1 MMSSNQMAEFIQN
14 KDWAETPLGD
24 RANWPI
30 QLKTSVQII
39 LDSRYPMFV
48 WWGKE
53 LINIYND
60 AYIPVLGNRHP
71 KALGE
76 SAPQIWSDIW
86 NVVGLQAEMVV
97 QKGCATWNEELPL
110 FMRRHGFLEETF
122 FTFSYSPIKNE
133 EGVVLGLFCACTEET
148 SQVLRGRRL
157 NTLRQISAVTE
168 GAHSVEEVCRLSA
181 EALTNNPFDIP
192 FSLIYLW
199 DREERFLEL
208 VAQSGFQAG
217 SLLTPPRLV
226 LDGDRFHPRPWWPI
240 PPTSQ
245 GKETMFPIDRH
256 LDPPGGAW
264 PEPSN
269 QGLVLP
275 LEQWERGK
283 KSGYLIVGTSSRL
296 AVDERYLEFL
306 HLLANGISG
315 VTNRAQVRT
324 EERKRVE
331 ALAELNRA
339 KTEFF
344 SNVSHEFR
352 TPLTLIL
359 GSLEEGM
366 QTTTFTTA
374 PSALEVAHRNAVRML
389 KLVNTLLDFSS
400 LEAGRMQAVFE
411 PVDLCELTND
421 LASTFE
427 SAMKKAGLEFIVTCS
442 RLSHPVYVDRSS
454 WEKII
459 LNLLSNALKFTLQ
472 GRVYVEVIPHAE
484 CVDVRVG
491 DSGVGMSR
499 ETLSHVFDRFFRAK
513 EVLGRIFEGTGI
525 GLALVKELVEM
536 HGGKIHVES
545 ELGKGSVF
553 TATLPFGFHHLP
565 LEQVCHTST
574 EQTDQSLRMSS
585 ILESEQL
592 AGGIS
597 HEPSS
602 PGVLQNETV
611 SLQKTDQSRPIILL
625 VEDNRDMREY
635 VTRLLGAEYEVVSA
649 CDGLEALEQ
658 VHLVRPDLILSDIMI
673 PRIDGLELL
682 KRLRANQDLQSMPF
696 IFLSA
701 RAGQEAEVDGL
712 LTGADDYL
720 AKPFS
725 ARELLAR
732 VKKTLALARMR
743 RGAIENESRF
753 QHLAHHP
760 DVMTWITDEDGNCIF
775 LSQTWYDFTGQ
786 TEATGL
792 GEGWMAAL
800 HPHDRPSIQQAFYEA
815 NSKRTSL
822 RLEYRLRGE
831 HGEYHSVLDSASPRF
846 APDGRY
852 MGYVGLLLDLSYQKK
867 IEEQQ
872 RESEERFRTLAN
884 TISQF
889 AWMADPTGWIFWY
902 NARWYDYT
910 GTTLKDMEGW
920 GWKTV
925 HHPDHVD
932 RVVEKFSR
940 CFQTGQIWEDTFP
953 LKSKDGEY
961 RWFLSRAVPI
971 RDQNGEVVRWI
982 GTNTDITELKT
993 TQEQLQHLTTQLE
1006 SRIAKRTE
1014 ELRHN
1019 QSRLQ
1024 ALVGELIL
1032 TEQRERRRIAEE
1044 LHDFL
1049 AQLLVACR
1057 LRINRL
1063 EQTVGAGES
1072 MLTVLQEI
1080 DRILDQSLGYTRS
1093 LVAQLVPPVLYQF
1106 GLLEALRWLAEN
1118 MKEYGLSVD
1127 VHMERDHLTLT
1138 ENEAVLLFQ
1147 SVRELMLNVVKHAGV
1162 DRICLAVTFSSA
1174 DEVCIEITDQ
1184 GKGFDLH
1191 LIEKH
1196 SHSSNQFGLFSIRE
1210 RMSLLGGRM
1219 VIDSSSGS
1227 GTRIRLY
1234 VSLPDQG
1241 RPNAAF
1247 SSLDPAPMV
1256 ATGNNQGSTPETSS
1270 GFRVILVDDHAVV
1283 RQGLRSLLE
1292 AFSDIEVVG
1301 EAGDGIEAIR
1311 LTESLQ
1317 PDVVVM
1323 DVNMPKMNGIE
1334 ATRQI
1339 RQNNSGIQVIGLS
1352 VCQDKETEQAMR
1364 EAGAAAYLSKES
1376 AGQELYRMV
1385 VQIVRMHQKFS

>member
-1 MMSSNQMAEFIQN
+1 MMSSNQMAELIRN
-14 KDWAETPLGD
+14 KDWKDTPLGD
-24 RANWPI
+24 RVNWPS
-30 QLKTSVQII
+30 QLNTSVQII

-48 WWGKE
+48 WWGE
-53 LINIYND
+53 YLVNIYND
-60 AYIPVLGNRHP
+60 AYIPILGNRHP
-71 KALGE
+71 KALGKCA
-76 SAPQIWSDIW
+76 SKIWADIW
-86 NVVGLQAEMVV
+86 EVIDPQVQMVF
-97 QKGCATWNEELPL
+97 QEGRATWNEELPL
-110 FMRRHGFLEETF
+110 FMSRYGFLEETCF
-122 FTFSYSPIKNE
+122 SFSYSPIKNDQ
-133 EGVVLGLFCACTEET
+133 GIVAGLFCAVTEET
-148 SQVLRGRRL
+148 GRVLKGRRL
-157 NTLRQISAVTE
+157 DTLRQISKVTE
-168 GAHSVEEVCRLSA
+168 RSESVEEVCRLSTEVLA
-181 EALTNNPFDIP
+181 RNPLDIP

-199 DREERFLEL
+199 DAEERHVCLR
-208 VAQSGFQAG
+208 AQSGFAPG
-217 SLLTPPRLV
+217 SPLVPNRLAV
-226 LDGDRFHPRPWWPI
+226 DGDNFHPPPWWPVSFS
-240 PPTSQ
+240 PRWQ
-245 GKETMFPIDRH
+245 EAAFPITVD
-256 LDPPGGAW
+256 LGPSAGTW
-264 PEPSN
+264 PEPCRH
-269 QGLVLP
+269 GMVLP
-275 LEQWERGK
+275 LRSWEREK
-283 KSGYLIVGTSSRL
+283 KPGYLIVGTSPRL
-296 AVDERYLEFL
+296 AVNERYLEFL
-306 HLLANGISG
+306 NLLANGISG
-315 VTNRAQVRT
+315 SINRAQALT
-324 EERKRVE
+324 EERKRNE
-331 ALAELNRA
+331 TLADLNRA

-359 GSLEEGM
+359 GSLEEAM
-366 QTTTFTTA
+366 HTTTSTTA
-374 PSALEVAHRNAVRML
+374 SAVKVAHRNAERML

-411 PVDLCELTND
+411 PVDLSGLTSD
-421 LASTFE
+421 LASSFE
-427 SAMKKAGLEFIVTCS
+427 SVMKKAGLEFIVTCPTLS
-442 RLSHPVYVDRSS
+442 RPVFVDRNA

-472 GRVYVEVIPHAE
+472 GQVFVEVIQHAE
-484 CVDVRVG
+484 CVNVRVE

-499 ETLSHVFDRFFRAK
+499 ETLSHVFERFFRAR
-513 EVLGRIFEGTGI
+513 ESLGRTFMGTGI

-536 HGGKIHVES
+536 HGGKIHVDSTPER
-545 ELGKGSVF
+545 GSVF
-553 TATLPFGFHHLP
+553 TVTMPFGFHHLP
-565 LEQVCHTST
+565 SEQVCHTST
-574 EQTDQSLRMSS
+574 EQTDRSLVSS
-585 ILESEQL
+585 FLLESDQWTE
-592 AGGIS
+592 GID

-602 PGVLQNETV
+602 QGVLQGERE
-611 SLQKTDQSRPIILL
+611 SIQKTDPSRPTILL
-625 VEDNRDMREY
+625 VEDNRDMRDY
-635 VTRLLGAEYEVVSA
+635 LTRILRAEYEVVSA

-658 VHLVRPDLILSDIMI
+658 AHMVRPDLILSDIMM
-673 PRIDGLELL
+673 PRLGGLELL
-682 KRLRANQDLQSMPF
+682 KRIRSHQDLQSTPF

-720 AKPFS
+720 VKPFS
-725 ARELLAR
+725 AAEILAR
-732 VKKTLALARMR
+732 VKKTLTLARMR
-743 RGAIENESRF
+743 RGAIENETRF

-760 DVMTWITDEDGNCIF
+760 DVMTWITEADGTCIF
-775 LSQTWYDFTGQ
+775 LSQTWYDLTGQ

-792 GEGWMAAL
+792 GDGWVSAI
-800 HPHDRPSIQQAFYEA
+800 HPGDRQFVLQKFHEA
-815 NSKRTSL
+815 NRKRTSL
-822 RLEYRLRGE
+822 RLEYRLRGK
-831 HGEYHSVLDSASPRF
+831 HGEDHYILDSASPRF

-852 MGYVGLLLDLSYQKK
+852 MGYVGLVLDLSYQKE
-867 IEEQQ
+867 IEGQH
-872 RESEERFRTLAN
+872 RESEERFRNLAN

-889 AWMADPTGWIFWY
+889 AWMADSTGWIFWY

-920 GWKTV
+920 GWKSV

-932 RVVEKFSR
+932 RVVEKVSR
-940 CFQTGQIWEDTFP
+940 CFQTGQIWEDSFP

-993 TQEQLQHLTTQLE
+993 TQDQLQHLTTKLE
-1006 SRIAKRTE
+1006 SRIVQRTE

-1024 ALVGELIL
+1024 ALVGELVL

-1057 LRINRL
+1057 LRVNRL
-1063 EQTVGAGES
+1063 EQTVDAGES

-1118 MKEYGLSVD
+1118 VKQYGLSVEVNMD
-1127 VHMERDHLTLT
+1127 RDHLTFT

-1147 SVRELMLNVVKHAGV
+1147 SVRELMMNVVKHAGV
-1162 DRICLAVTFSSA
+1162 DRICLAVTLSSA

-1219 VIDSSSGS
+1219 VINSSSGS

-1234 VSLPDQG
+1234 VSLPDQT
-1241 RPNAAF
+1241 RSNAAF
-1247 SSLDPAPMV
+1247 SSRDPAPLV
-1256 ATGNNQGSTPETSS
+1256 ATGINQGSRPRTSS
-1270 GFRVILVDDHAVV
+1270 VFRVILVDDHAVV

-1292 AFSDIEVVG
+1292 ALPDIEVIG

-1311 LTESLQ
+1311 LTEFLQ

-1364 EAGAAAYLSKES
+1364 EAGAAAYLFKES
-1376 AGQELYRMV
+1376 AGQELYRMI
-1385 VQIVRMHQKFS
+1385 VQIIRMHQKFS